1 MDEIVKMSLAQIAYV
16 AVANHRSLVRLP
28 VGQGIGLPV
37 QHDAAALEHRG
48 EGDIVDVAIDVQVL
62 EPRLEV
68 SAHRVIAGVEP
79 PAFRFGHDQRAPIWP
94 SLRRACQSAMAPR
107 TLSTCRRATASASA
121 ASFFMTAAAISA

>member
-1 MDEIVKMSLAQIAYV
+1 MRISDWSSDVCSSDL
-16 AVANHRSLVRLP
+16 R
-28 VGQGIGLPV
+28 PV
-37 QHDAAALEHRG
+37 QHDAAALEQRG

-107 TLSTCRRATASASA
+107 TLSTCRRAPASASA
-121 ASFFMTAAAISA
+121 ASFFMKIGRPSCRERESPYV